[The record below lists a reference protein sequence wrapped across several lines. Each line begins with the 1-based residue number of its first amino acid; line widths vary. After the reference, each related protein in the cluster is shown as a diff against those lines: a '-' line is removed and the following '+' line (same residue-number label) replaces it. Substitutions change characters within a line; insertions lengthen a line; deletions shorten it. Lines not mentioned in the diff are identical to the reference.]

1 MCQTHFFVYTKDLY
15 SFISIYKVLCC
26 KSKNNVNRYICIYNT
41 LYCKYKIVSKM
52 FVYTNLIL
60 VNTRC
65 LFVNVFI
72 TLKNIMAYFKYL
84 SARLGNEQLLLE

>member
-1 MCQTHFFVYTKDLY
+1 MCKSDYLVYTMHLY

-26 KSKNNVNRYICIYNT
+26 KSKNNVNTYICIYNT

-52 FVYTNLIL
+52 FVYTKLIL

-72 TLKNIMAYFKYL
+72 TLKTIMIYFKYL
-84 SARLGNEQLLLE
+84 SASLGNEQLLLE